1 MEPYRHTVQY
11 YETDKMGITHH
22 SNYIRWM
29 EEARIDF
36 LDQIGLSYKLL
47 EAAGVFSP
55 VVSVECS
62 FKAPTTFEDEVAIE
76 VKVEEYKAAKL
87 ILGYDMTK
95 IGSDETVCTARSVHC
110 FVDRE
115 GKLIALRLR
124 DAATDTLPFMLAS
137 GVVMA
142 VTYVA
147 TTWIENMIVL
157 LAVRICLASLL
168 YVALMKLCK
177 VKILEEC
184 IDFLMQRFRR

>member
-1 MEPYRHTVQY
+1 MERYIHRVMY
-11 YETDKMGITHH
+11 YETDKMGVTHH

-36 LDQIGLSYKLL
+36 FDRIGLSYRTL
-47 EAAGVFSP
+47 EEEGLFSP

-76 VKVEEYKAAKL
+76 VRVEEYKAAKL

-115 GKLIALRLR
+115 GKLIALRKTDPELDSILR
-124 DAATDTLPFMLAS
+124 S
-137 GVVMA
+137 
-142 VTYVA
+142 
-147 TTWIENMIVL
+147 
-157 LAVRICLASLL
+157 IC
-168 YVALMKLCK
+168 
-177 VKILEEC
+177 E
-184 IDFLMQRFRR
+184 